1 MGSNGMNNKKLLPR
15 SGSMMVDEKQDI
27 SEPRSGSMMVDEKQ
41 DINEPRSG
49 DSMVAVK

>member
-1 MGSNGMNNKKLLPR
+1 MGSNGMNNKKLL
-15 SGSMMVDEKQDI
+15 
-27 SEPRSGSMMVDEKQ
+27 PRSGSMMVDEKQ